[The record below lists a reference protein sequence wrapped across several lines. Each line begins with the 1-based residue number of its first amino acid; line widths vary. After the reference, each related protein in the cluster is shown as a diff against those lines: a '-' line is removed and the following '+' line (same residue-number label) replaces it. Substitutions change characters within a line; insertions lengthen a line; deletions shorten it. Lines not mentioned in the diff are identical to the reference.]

1 MRVER
6 LPFTVYDVLGYLFPG
21 LLLLVGVS
29 LIAEHVFLIAIFDTV
44 KSLDTPKLVFVSI
57 FSFISA
63 YSIGHAVGL
72 MSSVTL
78 EKLVTTFVAYPS
90 EFLLSEY
97 AYKGA
102 KESYNKKIIRRIV
115 LQHAN
120 GNWRS
125 FAVAIV
131 RILFFPLVIILYIVT
146 FSGFIFHMVKRLDN
160 KPVQLLDKRFSAI
173 FADDRT
179 RLAGREWFSLVE
191 YIVWHHSPGGAP
203 RMYNY
208 LTIYGFCRNSSF
220 VFYVL
225 GVILLYAVMRQFF
238 TYGAPVTHWMEVWV
252 AVFCLSMSAVLLF
265 GFMKFYRRYSY
276 EAISSFIVL
285 NRDVVASLSVS
296 AGDVA
301 NERMASVVEGALT
314 KSIDTLSTGIIKEIS
329 KAVSTAVAQEV
340 TEKLSEGNKTKP
352 VVQGA
357 S

>member
-29 LIAEHVFLIAIFDTV
+29 LIVEHVFLIKIFDV
-44 KSLDTPKLVFVSI
+44 IDKLNTPKLVFASV
-57 FSFISA
+57 FAFISA
-63 YSIGHAVGL
+63 YSFGHAIGL

-97 AYKGA
+97 TYKDA
-102 KESYNKKIIRRIV
+102 KKSYNKKVISRIV

-120 GNWRS
+120 SNWRS

-131 RILFFPLVIILYIVT
+131 RILFIPLVIVLYIVT
-146 FSGFIFHMVKRLDN
+146 LFGFIFHMVKRLDD
-160 KPVQLLDKRFSAI
+160 KPVELLDKRFSAI
-173 FADDRT
+173 FSDDRT
-179 RLAGREWFSLVE
+179 RLVGREWFSLVE
-191 YIVWHHSPGGAP
+191 YIVWNHSPGGAP

-225 GVILLYAVMRQFF
+225 SVILLSAVMRQFL
-238 TYGAPVTHWMEVWV
+238 TDGSPGIHSMVIWV

-276 EAISSFIVL
+276 EAISDFIVL
-285 NRDVVASLSVS
+285 HRDVVESLSVS
-296 AGDVA
+296 ASDVA
-301 NERMASVVEGALT
+301 NERMASVGALT
-314 KSIDTLSTGIIKEIS
+314 KSIDTLSASIIKEIAKTVS
-329 KAVSTAVAQEV
+329 KAVAQEA
-340 TEKLSEGNKTKP
+340 TEKLSEGNKSEP
-352 VVQGA
+352 VV
-357 S
+357 